1 MAMKRERWLILT
13 FVPALML
20 FNAFVVLNYT
30 GLSYKPFSWA
40 ASAAPM
46 AYPDGDPCMTGG
58 QCASTFCVDTVCCES
73 ACPPPGN
80 CNIPGHA
87 GTCIEPAPAPA
98 LSGTGLLIAALLLA
112 GIGTAGLIR
121 KRRQDG

>member
-1 MAMKRERWLILT
+1 MKRERWLILT

-30 GLSYKPFSWA
+30 GLSYKPFSWQA
-40 ASAAPM
+40 FAGSYDPGQDCTATSQCN
-46 AYPDGDPCMTGG
+46 PDLT
-58 QCASTFCVDTVCCES
+58 CVDNVCCTS

-87 GTCIEPAPAPA
+87 GTCIDPAPAPA
-98 LSGTGLLIAALLLA
+98 LSGTGLLIGALLLV
-112 GIGTAGLIR
+112 GIGTVGLIR
-121 KRRQDG
+121 KRRLDE

>member
-1 MAMKRERWLILT
+1 MKRERWLILA

-20 FNAFVVLNYT
+20 LNAFVVLNYT
-30 GLSYKPFSWA
+30 GLSYKPFSWQAFA
-40 ASAAPM
+40 AG
-46 AYPDGDPCMTGG
+46 YPDGQTCGVNSDCT
-58 QCASTFCVDTVCCES
+58 SDICVDTVCCAT

-80 CNIPGHA
+80 CNVPGHA

-98 LSGTGLLIAALLLA
+98 LSGTGLLIGALLLA
-112 GIGTAGLIR
+112 GVGTVGLIR